1 MFIVLVILRV
11 NDVYNFDHKALIYT
25 SGENMLMYHAYKN
38 IHTVEYLQEYLRFS
52 EWHKKHTLLYN
63 DFIRCYENNTKRTK
77 NNLWTGLSAFNRL
90 LICLKVS
97 TEENN

>member
-52 EWHKKHTLLYN
+52 E
-63 DFIRCYENNTKRTK
+63 
-77 NNLWTGLSAFNRL
+77 
-90 LICLKVS
+90 
-97 TEENN
+97 